1 MADIAFDSVTYDL
14 VVTASSETFS
24 HTNNGN
30 TVLVGL
36 YHFVAGNNGDL
47 VSGITYAGAAMT
59 RLGTVTVNA
68 NERCYLYIKTDAAA
82 GANNVVVS
90 YTTNVIAETH
100 AISVSSAGSSQPD
113 ASSTNSGTS
122 STWTG
127 NVTTIADKAYMIMFA
142 RGQANASSMGSGTTN
157 RSITGNGGGV
167 HNPNNGFCDSGAVIT
182 PAGSNTL
189 TVNASSSDAW
199 ATISCSLSPQSTTVI
214 RQLALT
220 GVGQ

>member
-1 MADIAFDSVTYDL
+1 MSIAFDSVTYNV
-14 VVTASSETFS
+14 VVTASSQTFS
-24 HTNNGN
+24 HTNSGN

-59 RLGTVTVNA
+59 RVDTITVNA
-68 NERCYLYIKTDAAA
+68 NERCYLYIKAGAAA

-100 AISVSSAGSSQPD
+100 AISASSAGSTQPD
-113 ASSTNSGTS
+113 ASSTNSGTGTS
-122 STWTG
+122 WTG
-127 NVTTIADKAYMIMFA
+127 NVTTIADNAYMIMFA
-142 RGQANASSMGSGTTN
+142 RGQANASGMGSGTTN

-167 HNPNNGFCDSGAVIT
+167 HNPNNGFCDSGGVIT

-189 TVNASSSDAW
+189 TVTSGTSDVW
-199 ATISCSLSPQSTTVI
+199 ATISCSLSPPPAAVV
-214 RQLALT
+214 RRLT
-220 GVGQ
+220 LLGVG